1 MIRIE
6 LPKALNCYVD
16 GKSVL
21 ELRKHPANVG
31 AALAELGELSPGV
44 LDRVMD
50 EQGAVRQHVNVFLGS
65 ENIRFLKGLETPVP
79 DGSTILILSAISGG

>member
-1 MIRIE
+1 VIRIE

-21 ELRKHPANVG
+21 ELDKQLRNVG
-31 AALAELGELSPGV
+31 AALVELGRVSPGV

-50 EQGAVRQHVNVFLGS
+50 EQGSVRQHVNVFLGG
-65 ENIRFLKGLETPVP
+65 ENIRFLNGLQTPVP